1 MEIGL
6 VKRVD
11 IDQEMQQSYLDYAMS
26 VIVARALPDARDG
39 LKPVQRRILYGMYD
53 MGLRADSSYK
63 KSARIVGEV
72 LGKYHPHGD
81 QTVYEA
87 MARMAQDFSMRYPL
101 VDGQG
106 NFGSVDGDPP
116 AAMRYTEARL
126 TPAAVDILVQLD
138 RDTIDFTR
146 NFDDSLNEPDV
157 LPAAIPNLLV
167 NGASGI
173 AVGMATSIPPHNM
186 GEVIDA
192 LNYLLERWESQEDVT
207 VSDLMKYVKGP
218 DFPTG
223 GIILHE
229 NNGEDLLSAYA
240 TGRGKVTLRGK
251 IHLEEMGR
259 GKNRII
265 ITELPYQINKS
276 SLIERIAEL
285 VREGG
290 LEGISDLRDESD
302 RQGMRIVIEL
312 NKVAATENLLR
323 DLYRRTPL
331 QSTFRI
337 SLLALVDGEPHMLS
351 LKQALRVYLEHRITV
366 VRRRSEFD
374 LAKAKARAHILEGL
388 RVALNNLDE
397 VISLIRKAQDV
408 EDARGKLMKRFKLTE
423 LQANAIL
430 EMQLRRLAALER
442 RKIELEYKEVHELIG
457 ELEGLLHSPKKLRLV
472 VGDELKAMKIAYSD
486 RRRTQ
491 IVALKDGA
499 EMRTLLTTHDLMPT
513 QNVWVGVTADGLI
526 GRTTGDTLP
535 RWSGRNAPH
544 WVYATNTHQ
553 TLFLAASDG
562 RAAAIAVQSLPEVER
577 FEDGVPLRKVSPFEE
592 EQKLVLLFSAPTRLE
607 ENDEHYIVTVS
618 RAGLVKK
625 SSVRDLPGPS
635 TQLFSLAKVNAGDEI
650 GWAVLTDGNS
660 ELLLATRKGMVI
672 RFTEE
677 DVRPMGLVAAGVNG
691 IKLASSDQLIG
702 AARILPEFDLLLVGK
717 DGKAWRLPTAQLP
730 VQGRYGQ
737 GVMACKPQPGAELIA
752 LAYSHAGQEVVI
764 QLKDAANKVET
775 IGAIPAGRRQSTAR
789 QLITLKPGDQIT
801 GLTLIEDGLAY
812 WEKRQ
817 VKPQK
822 RTRRVA
828 VPENQ
833 ADQLALPLDGLAAR
847 KQGAAAPKKEAVGK
861 QKTEP
866 AAKASKTAAEKPKDA
881 TTPRLKTAAARTK
894 RAAATPKP
902 SVKTVSKPAAVKA
915 KTATTAPSTVKTNAT
930 KAAPKT
936 RTTAAK
942 TTTKVATGAKLPAK
956 KAAKAVASKPSGKSS
971 TTVSK
976 TTKTS
981 KTTKSSTKPASKPA
995 AKTTT
1000 RPPTKLTVATKKPA
1014 VKKPTAGTG
1023 KAGSVKTP
1031 KTQVRKP
1038 KTTTK

>member
-6 VKRVD
+6 VKNVD

-87 MARMAQDFSMRYPL
+87 MARLAQDFSMRYAL

-126 TPAAVDILVQLD
+126 TPAAVDILAQLD
-138 RDTIDFTR
+138 RDTIDFSR

-173 AVGMATSIPPHNM
+173 AVGMATSIPPHNL

-192 LNYLLERWESQEDVT
+192 LNYLLERWEVQEDVT
-207 VSDLMKYVKGP
+207 VSDLMKFVKGP

-223 GIILHE
+223 GIIMHE
-229 NNGEDLLSAYA
+229 NNGEDLLAAYA
-240 TGRGKVTLRGK
+240 TGRGKVMLRGK

-285 VREGG
+285 AREGG

-312 NKVAATENLLR
+312 NKVAETENVLR
-323 DLYRRTPL
+323 ELYRRTPL

-337 SLLALVDGEPHMLS
+337 SLLALVGGEPHMLS

-397 VISLIRKAQDV
+397 VIGLIRKAQDV
-408 EDARGKLMKRFKLTE
+408 EDARSKLMKRFKLTE
-423 LQANAIL
+423 IQANAIL

-442 RKIELEYKEVHELIG
+442 RKIELEYKEVQDQIR
-457 ELEGLLHSPKKLRLV
+457 ELEGLLRSPQKLRLV
-472 VGDELKAMKIAYSD
+472 VGDELKAMRAAYAD

-499 EMRTLLTTHDLMPT
+499 EMRNLLTTTDLMPT
-513 QNVWVGVTADGLI
+513 QNVWVGVTEDGLI
-526 GRTTGDTLP
+526 GRTSGDTLP
-535 RWSGRNAPH
+535 RWSGRNAPRQ
-544 WVYATNTHQ
+544 VYATNTHQ
-553 TLFLAASDG
+553 TLYMVASDG
-562 RAAAIAVQSLPEVER
+562 RAAAISVQSLPEVER
-577 FEDGVPLRKVSPFEE
+577 FEDGIPLRKASPFEG
-592 EQKLVLLFSAPTRLE
+592 EQELVQLFSAPTRLE
-607 ENDEHYIVTVS
+607 EGEEHYTVTVS
-618 RAGLVKK
+618 RAGMVKK
-625 SSVRDLPGPS
+625 SSIRDLPGPS
-635 TQLFSLAKVNAGDEI
+635 TQLFWLAKVNPGDEI
-650 GWAVLTDGNS
+650 GWAVLTDGKS

-691 IKLASSDQLIG
+691 IKLSSTDQLIG
-702 AARILPEFDLLLVGK
+702 AGRILPEFDLLLVGR

-737 GVMACKPQPGAELIA
+737 GAIACKPQPGAELVS
-752 LAYSHAGQEVVI
+752 LAYSHPGQEFVI
-764 QLKDAANKVET
+764 HLKDATNKVET
-775 IGAIPAGRRQSTAR
+775 IDAIPAGRRQSTGKP
-789 QLITLKPGDQIT
+789 LVTLKPGDQVT
-801 GLTLIEDGLAY
+801 GLTMIEDGMAY

-817 VKPQK
+817 GKPLK
-822 RTRRVA
+822 KVRRVIA
-828 VPENQ
+828 PEAQ
-833 ADQLALPLDGLAAR
+833 ADQLALPLGGQPGRKRTAATT
-847 KQGAAAPKKEAVGK
+847 
-861 QKTEP
+861 QKT
-866 AAKASKTAAEKPKDA
+866 TAEKAKGDRA
-881 TTPRLKTAAARTK
+881 VKTTKTAAAKTK
-894 RAAATPKP
+894 T
-902 SVKTVSKPAAVKA
+902 KA
-915 KTATTAPSTVKTNAT
+915 KAATVKTKTVA
-930 KAAPKT
+930 KA
-936 RTTAAK
+936 
-942 TTTKVATGAKLPAK
+942 PAK
-956 KAAKAVASKPSGKSS
+956 KASKAVVVKEKTAASKPASVDKKAAKP
-971 TTVSK
+971 TVKALTISAK
-976 TTKTS
+976 K
-981 KTTKSSTKPASKPA
+981 TKPVTTAKPAAKPTSKPA
-995 AKTTT
+995 AKPSTPSTTK
-1000 RPPTKLTVATKKPA
+1000 PTGTTKKPA

-1023 KAGSVKTP
+1023 KAGSTKTTKNP
-1031 KTQVRKP
+1031 VRKP

>member
-6 VKRVD
+6 VKNVD

-53 MGLRADSSYK
+53 MGLRADSTYK

-87 MARMAQDFSMRYPL
+87 MARLAQDFSMRYAL

-126 TPAAVDILVQLD
+126 TPAAVDILAQLD

-173 AVGMATSIPPHNM
+173 AVGMATSIPPHNL

-192 LNYLLERWESQEDVT
+192 LNYLLERWEVQEDVT
-207 VSDLMKYVKGP
+207 VSDLMKFVKGP

-223 GIILHE
+223 GIIMHE
-229 NNGEDLLSAYA
+229 NNGEDLLAAYA
-240 TGRGKVTLRGK
+240 TGRGKVILRGK

-285 VREGG
+285 AREGG

-312 NKVAATENLLR
+312 NKVAETENVLR

-337 SLLALVDGEPHMLS
+337 SLLALVGGEPHMLS

-408 EDARGKLMKRFKLTE
+408 EDARSKLMKRFKLTE
-423 LQANAIL
+423 IQTNAIL

-442 RKIELEYKEVHELIG
+442 RKIELEYKEVQELIG
-457 ELEGLLHSPKKLRLV
+457 ELESLLRSPQKLRLV
-472 VGDELKAMKIAYSD
+472 VGDELKAMKAAYSD

-499 EMRTLLTTHDLMPT
+499 EMRNLLTTTDLMPT
-513 QNVWVGVTADGLI
+513 QNVWVGVTEDGLI
-526 GRTTGDTLP
+526 GRTSGETLP
-535 RWSGRNAPH
+535 RWSGRNAPRQ
-544 WVYATNTHQ
+544 VYATNTHQ
-553 TLFLAASDG
+553 TLYMVASDG
-562 RAAAIAVQSLPEVER
+562 RAAAISVQSLPEVER
-577 FEDGVPLRKVSPFEE
+577 FEDGIPLRKASPFEE
-592 EQKLVLLFSAPTRLE
+592 EQKLVQLFSAPTRLDEGE
-607 ENDEHYIVTVS
+607 EHFIVTVS

-625 SSVRDLPGPS
+625 SSIRDLPGPS
-635 TQLFSLAKVNAGDEI
+635 TQLFWLAKVNPGDEI
-650 GWAVLTDGNS
+650 GWAVLTDGKS

-691 IKLASSDQLIG
+691 IKLSSNDQLIG
-702 AARILPEFDLLLVGK
+702 AARILPEFDLLLVGR
-717 DGKAWRLPTAQLP
+717 DGKGWRLPTAQLP

-737 GVMACKPQPGAELIA
+737 GAIACKPQPGAELVS
-752 LAYSHAGQEVVI
+752 LAYSHPGQEFVI
-764 QLKDAANKVET
+764 QLKEAANKVET
-775 IGAIPAGRRQSTAR
+775 IDAIPSGRRQSTGKS
-789 QLITLKPGDQIT
+789 LIAVKPGDQVA
-801 GLTLIEDGLAY
+801 GLTVIEDGMAY

-817 VKPQK
+817 GKPLK
-822 RTRRVA
+822 KVRRVVA
-828 VPENQ
+828 PEAR
-833 ADQLALPLDGLAAR
+833 ADQLALPLDGQPGR
-847 KQGAAAPKKEAVGK
+847 
-861 QKTEP
+861 
-866 AAKASKTAAEKPKDA
+866 
-881 TTPRLKTAAARTK
+881 K
-894 RAAATPKP
+894 RAAAATQKTTADKAKSDRGPKATKT
-902 SVKTVSKPAAVKA
+902 SAVKTKTTAKAAAVKTKSVA
-915 KTATTAPSTVKTNAT
+915 KAPAKKAPKTSVVKSKTATTKATTVN
-930 KAAPKT
+930 
-936 RTTAAK
+936 
-942 TTTKVATGAKLPAK
+942 K
-956 KAAKAVASKPSGKSS
+956 KAAKPTVKAATVPVKKTKPV
-971 TTVSK
+971 TTG
-976 TTKTS
+976 
-981 KTTKSSTKPASKPA
+981 KPASKPA
-995 AKTTT
+995 VKPATSSTTK
-1000 RPPTKLTVATKKPA
+1000 PAGVTKKPA
-1014 VKKPTAGTG
+1014 IKKPAAGTS
-1023 KAGSVKTP
+1023 KAGSKKAP
-1031 KTQVRKP
+1031 KSPARKP